1 MLLQTL
7 LRPLREPVALGPLVV
22 LFVHDIPVA
31 ECRREPLVD
40 ELDVRE
46 DLMLSEIL
54 TTRHA
59 ALFSRVPGRRGIGI
73 GFAGRGGHFLFSF
86 LFFALFPFFPSFFFV
101 FCF

>member
-1 MLLQTL
+1 M
-7 LRPLREPVALGPLVV
+7 
-22 LFVHDIPVA
+22 
-31 ECRREPLVD
+31 D

-59 ALFSRVPGRRGIGI
+59 ALFPRVPGRRGIGI

-86 LFFALFPFFPSFFFV
+86 LFFALFPFFPSFFLFFV
-101 FCF
+101 FSGREGGRVMGVVFFLFSFFLLYPLRFYFPG